1 MTIKILAES
10 VKDRGR
16 LFNQVV
22 RRLLDELGYDDFRS
36 RISPVGTDIEIKAKH
51 RATQAPILCRAR
63 AVPREVGPDEL
74 KKFMTAYLAGKKK
87 DRRLVGLFLAFSG
100 LSRQAREWYAGLEE
114 KGKGEF
120 HVFAPEKLLALLRRA
135 RFIGPPDIVEPA
147 IKSRIRTDAGPR
159 FLAYHEGEM
168 HWVQMT
174 MTGRKPSGF
183 AVLGSHGELVSR
195 VQAKELKRLDPALD
209 GKRLVDIYL
218 RDKIFLALL
227 DMIPRTLEALTKEVR
242 EPAADVREALQDLI
256 RENMILVESGGQ
268 PRWKTDHFSLR
279 CDLALF
285 LALAR
290 QYLDGPNKFRFLS
303 SQFAAALLAGEV
315 PAYLEARWRLRGSD
329 REKSMLYR
337 FLSISPAALQLA
349 LFTPTDRYLVQEAE
363 PRMGFADRE
372 RVRSVHMPRLTGD
385 LLVRLATDMDHPQFQ
400 DLLAARGIKAHLFR
414 TSAKAATTQEAAFSL
429 QADGLLAL
437 GRSGSASRGSA
448 RSESEHAVE
457 MGTALLHMEEY
468 EQAVAHFDRGIRDIR
483 DPSRLLIAWNHRGMC
498 LMHLKK
504 FTDATTC
511 FNEALRYNGNS
522 KLAWYYKA
530 LCLRELGD
538 LTGAQRCCKRAL
550 EIDPNYTEAKDLSQ
564 IL

>member
-1 MTIKILAES
+1 MTIKVLAES

-36 RISPVGTDIEIKAKH
+36 RISAVGADVEIKAKH

-63 AVPREVGPDEL
+63 AIPREVGPDEL
-74 KKFMTAYLAGKKK
+74 KKFLAAYLAGKKK

-135 RFIGPPDIVEPA
+135 RLIGPPEIVEPA

-168 HWVQMT
+168 CWVQMT
-174 MTGRKPSGF
+174 LTGRKPTGY

-195 VQAKELKRLDPALD
+195 VQAREIKRLDTTLD
-209 GKRLVDIYL
+209 GKRLIDIYL

-242 EPAADVREALQDLI
+242 EPLGDVRVALQDLI
-256 RENMILVESGGQ
+256 RENMVVVESGGA
-268 PRWKTDHFSLR
+268 PRWKVDRFSLR

-285 LALAR
+285 LSLAR

-303 SQFAAALLAGEV
+303 SQFAAALLANEV
-315 PAYLEARWRLRGSD
+315 PTYLDARWRLRGGD
-329 REKSMLYR
+329 KEKAAMYR
-337 FLSISPAALQLA
+337 FLSISPSALQLA
-349 LFTPTDRYLVQEAE
+349 LFTPTDRYMIQDAE
-363 PRMGFADRE
+363 PRMGYADRE
-372 RVRSVHMPRLTGD
+372 RARSVHLSRLVGD
-385 LLVRLATDMDHPQFQ
+385 LLVRLATDMDHAQFQ
-400 DLLAARGIKAHLFR
+400 ELVAARGIKAHLFR
-414 TSAKAATTQEAAFSL
+414 ASAKAASTQDAAFSL
-429 QADGLLAL
+429 QADTLVAL
-437 GRSGSASRGSA
+437 GRSSSGARGSA
-448 RSESEHAVE
+448 RTESEHAVE
-457 MGTALLHMEEY
+457 MGTALMHMEEFD
-468 EQAVAHFDRGIRDIR
+468 QAVVHFDRGIRDIR
-483 DPSRLLIAWNHRGMC
+483 DPSRLLTAWNHRGIC

-504 FTDATTC
+504 FTEATTC

-522 KLAWYYKA
+522 RSAWYYKA

-538 LTGAQRCCKRAL
+538 LTGAQRCCRRAV
-550 EIDPNYTEAKDLSQ
+550 EIDPNYTEAKDLAQ